1 MSDQA
6 QPADRLQAIAL
17 PGRPVLG
24 FDLDLTLLD
33 LRQATACALDMVNA
47 RLGEHVDVE
56 AVVADLGPPFREQLR
71 QWIPDERR
79 LRAAL
84 SQFRRAFLDQ
94 GLPYVTALPGAR
106 QAVDAAGLLGG
117 YAVVITGRRADT
129 ASACLSRCGITAAA
143 LVGGVTGLG
152 KVDAMRRHRIDAY
165 IGDHPL
171 DMQAACAAPVPGIG
185 VTTGSH
191 AGPALLAAGAGAVAS
206 SLDEVTGWVRSAA
219 RRQAASRR

>member
-152 KVDAMRRHRIDAY
+152 KVDAMRRHCIDAY

-171 DMQAACAAPVPGIG
+171 DMQAACATPVPGIG

-191 AGPALLAAGAGAVAS
+191 AGPALLAAGGAAVTS

>member
-6 QPADRLQAIAL
+6 QPPDRLQAIAL

-71 QWIPDERR
+71 QWISDERR

-106 QAVDAAGLLGG
+106 QAVD
-117 YAVVITGRRADT
+117 
-129 ASACLSRCGITAAA
+129 
-143 LVGGVTGLG
+143 
-152 KVDAMRRHRIDAY
+152 
-165 IGDHPL
+165 
-171 DMQAACAAPVPGIG
+171 
-185 VTTGSH
+185 
-191 AGPALLAAGAGAVAS
+191 
-206 SLDEVTGWVRSAA
+206 
-219 RRQAASRR
+219 